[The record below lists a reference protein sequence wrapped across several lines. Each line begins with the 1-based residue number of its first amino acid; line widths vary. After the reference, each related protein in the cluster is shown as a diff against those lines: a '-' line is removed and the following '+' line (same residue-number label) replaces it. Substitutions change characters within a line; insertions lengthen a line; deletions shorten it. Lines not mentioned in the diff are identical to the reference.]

1 VTDPALSHPLRSVAS
16 EEAALLHS
24 AVVIERSDRRRWRIS
39 GPKTL
44 DVLNGLV
51 TNDVSKVSPGGGC
64 YAGAL
69 TPKGKVIADLRIF
82 AREADYIVET
92 SAAAGAGWA
101 EVLRKYV
108 NPRLAKYEEITDQTA
123 DIAVA
128 GVNAAAAVAAVFK
141 LDPASLQTLEPHA
154 HAALPIAGIL
164 QLAVSTPETGGPAYD
179 LLLSAQERARA
190 FGLLR
195 EAGAVPASLTT
206 WEVRRIA
213 TGWPMWGRDMD
224 ENTLAQEANLDA
236 FAAISY
242 DKGCYTGQETV
253 ARVHFRGHVNRYL
266 RRVRYSPDTTIPSGA
281 ELLDSTGKSV
291 GDLRSSAISTIDG
304 GVGIAMVRREV
315 IAPATLGAR
324 WDESNAEVGL
334 PPEDALP

>member
-1 VTDPALSHPLRSVAS
+1 
-16 EEAALLHS
+16 
-24 AVVIERSDRRRWRIS
+24 VIERSDRRRWRVS

-51 TNDVSKVSPGGGC
+51 TNDVSKLTPWSGC

-82 AREADYIVET
+82 ARNEDYIVET
-92 SAAAGAGWA
+92 SATAGAGWA

-123 DIAVA
+123 DIAVV
-128 GVNAAAAVAAVFK
+128 GSKAAIAVAAVFN
-141 LDPASLQTLEPHA
+141 LDPAALEVLADHA
-154 HAALPIAGIL
+154 HAGLPLAGSL
-164 QLAVSTPETGGPAYD
+164 QLAVRTPETGGAAYD
-179 LLLSAQERARA
+179 LLLSTEERARA
-190 FGLLR
+190 FGLMT
-195 EAGAVPASLTT
+195 EAGAVPASLAT

-213 TGWPMWGRDMD
+213 AGWPMWGRDMD
-224 ENTLAQEANLDA
+224 ETTLAQEASLDA

-266 RRVRYSPDTTIPSGA
+266 RRVRYSADLAIPAGSEVFDA
-281 ELLDSTGKSV
+281 DGKSV
-291 GDLRSSAISTIDG
+291 GAVRSSAISAHDG
-304 GVGIAMVRREV
+304 GVGIAMIRREV
-315 IAPATLGAR
+315 VAPATLRAR
-324 WDESNAEVGL
+324 WDDSEGQVELV
-334 PPEDALP
+334 PD

>member
-1 VTDPALSHPLRSVAS
+1 MTDPVLHPPVRSVAS
-16 EEAALLHS
+16 EEAALVHS
-24 AVVIERSDRRRWRIS
+24 VVVIERSDRRRWRLG

-51 TNDVSKVSPGGGC
+51 TNDVSKVSPGSGC

-82 AREADYIVET
+82 AREEDYIVET

-101 EVLRKYV
+101 EVLKKYV
-108 NPRLAKYEEITDQTA
+108 NPRLAKYEEITGETA

-141 LDPASLQTLEPHA
+141 LDPASLDALAHHA
-154 HAALPIAGIL
+154 HAALPLVGIL
-164 QLAVSTPETGGPAYD
+164 QLAVRTPETGGPAYD

-190 FGLLR
+190 FGLLT

-266 RRVRYSPDTTIPSGA
+266 RRVRYSPDTPIPSGA

-291 GDLRSSAISTIDG
+291 GDLRSSAISTLDG

-315 IAPATLGAR
+315 AAPATLTAR
-324 WDESNAEVGL
+324 WNSSSTELMLHAE
-334 PPEDALP
+334 